1 MIGPLTKE
9 LLEKNR
15 TIKDKEHELLVQEIE
30 TFYVLPGVPPP
41 ALIQL
46 SHPKQVIE
54 AYENHNTTPPKLTLK
69 KSQFLFWLETFKSI
83 TFLTCFFFV
92 FKWVVQSSNSL
103 PFLGGI
109 MFATG
114 LIFGSL
120 ILISIISKA
129 IEKYWDKKTKKNW
142 ATIFYSK

>member
-15 TIKDKEHELLVQEIE
+15 TLQGKEHELLIEEIE

-46 SHPKQVIE
+46 SHSEQVIE
-54 AYENHNTTPPKLTLK
+54 AYENHNSTPPKLTLK

-92 FKWVVQSSNSL
+92 FKWVVQSSNDL
-103 PFLGGI
+103 PLLIGVGI
-109 MFATG
+109 ATG

-120 ILISIISKA
+120 ILISLISKA
-129 IEKYWDKKTKKNW
+129 IEKAWDKKAKKNW